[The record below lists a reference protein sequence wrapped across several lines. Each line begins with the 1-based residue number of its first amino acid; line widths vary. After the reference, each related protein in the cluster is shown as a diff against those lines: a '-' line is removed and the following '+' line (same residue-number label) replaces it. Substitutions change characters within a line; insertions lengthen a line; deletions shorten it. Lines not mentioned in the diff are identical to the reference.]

1 MNSKYFQKH
10 QIFWANFI
18 KKLLFRTLITHFG
31 FNGQSVHTAFLILQT
46 RLVPNWSLQ
55 CEHFVDAVVGQ
66 FFQVCGQ
73 MAIFLFFIIRNSKDN
88 FMSQIFGNFL
98 SDFFKEG
105 KNLQFFMIRNW
116 EDNFFTQIFDNY
128 MCDF

>member
-1 MNSKYFQKH
+1 
-10 QIFWANFI
+10 
-18 KKLLFRTLITHFG
+18 
-31 FNGQSVHTAFLILQT
+31 
-46 RLVPNWSLQ
+46 
-55 CEHFVDAVVGQ
+55 
-66 FFQVCGQ
+66 
-73 MAIFLFFIIRNSKDN
+73 
-88 FMSQIFGNFL
+88 MSQIFGNFL